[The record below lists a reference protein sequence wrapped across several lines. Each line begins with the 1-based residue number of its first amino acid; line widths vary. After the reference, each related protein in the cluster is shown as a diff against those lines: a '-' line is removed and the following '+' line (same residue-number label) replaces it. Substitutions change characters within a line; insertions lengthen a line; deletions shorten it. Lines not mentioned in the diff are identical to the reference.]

1 MSDIKIVKKL
11 YNFLLLNKFNAN
23 SETYFPI
30 VIIWA
35 FCIDVWHYT
44 FPQLILIL
52 SVTSP
57 VHLLVLIKVYL
68 TREEL
73 KHALLLKASELILQE
88 LQLDYMLLQ
97 GVAAL
102 SSSSRTMSSWIIHLL
117 VYCYLE
123 LFSNGL
129 INLLV
134 L

>member
-1 MSDIKIVKKL
+1 MSDIKSVKKL
-11 YNFLLLNKFNAN
+11 CNFLLLNKFNAN
-23 SETYFPI
+23 SETYFSI

-52 SVTSP
+52 SVTS

-73 KHALLLKASELILQE
+73 KHAWLLKASELILQE
-88 LQLDYMLLQ
+88 LQLDHMLLQ
-97 GVAAL
+97 GLAAL
-102 SSSSRTMSSWIIHLL
+102 SSSSRTMSSCITHLL

-129 INLLV
+129 INFLV